1 MAPAGCARCAGPTNG
16 TTSSPEPEPTARSA
30 SSTVSRSS
38 PIARRSCCPIASR
51 PSSQRP
57 PARTT
62 RTPINTLPLEY
73 INETLQF
80 HPEWVV
86 DKIAP
91 RPILFITTDDDRL
104 VPPEESQALFDKAG
118 EPKSLIVLRGFGHY
132 EVYTEPAFS
141 QVMAPTV
148 AWFERF
154 MPARSDDGG
163 TALSA

>member
-1 MAPAGCARCAGPTNG
+1 MRRSITFYSEGLKLDGDLFLPDDLRSGKRRGGIVLAHGYTGARSGRPQ
-16 TTSSPEPEPTARSA
+16 EPESHQHAAARVHRRDA
-30 SSTVSRSS
+30 AVPSRVD
-38 PIARRSCCPIASR
+38 RRQDP
-51 PSSQRP
+51 
-57 PARTT
+57 
-62 RTPINTLPLEY
+62 
-73 INETLQF
+73 
-80 HPEWVV
+80 
-86 DKIAP
+86 P

-104 VPPEESQALFDKAG
+104 VPPEESPALFDKAR

-154 MPARSDDGG
+154 MPACSDDGG